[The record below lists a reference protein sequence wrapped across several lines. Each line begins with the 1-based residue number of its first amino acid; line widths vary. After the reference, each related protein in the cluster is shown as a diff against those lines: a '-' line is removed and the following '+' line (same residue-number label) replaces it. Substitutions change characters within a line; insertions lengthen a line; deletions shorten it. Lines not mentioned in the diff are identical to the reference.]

1 MASEAVEVKYSE
13 VSEKRAKLND
23 LKQPQRSQRL
33 PRFNFMDLYNGQ
45 MEVQTI
51 VEKVSKA
58 ENKVKEKTD

>member
-13 VSEKRAKLND
+13 VSEKREKLND

-51 VEKVSKA
+51 VEKCV
-58 ENKVKEKTD
+58 KVLKKGGKKTD

>member
-1 MASEAVEVKYSE
+1 MASEAVEVKYSK

-51 VEKVSKA
+51 VEKG
-58 ENKVKEKTD
+58 VKG